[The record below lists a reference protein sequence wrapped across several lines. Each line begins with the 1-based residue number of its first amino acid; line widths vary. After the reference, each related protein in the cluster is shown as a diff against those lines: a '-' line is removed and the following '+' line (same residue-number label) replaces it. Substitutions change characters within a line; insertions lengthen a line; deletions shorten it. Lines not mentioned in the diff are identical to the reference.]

1 MAFKVKDLMINYL
14 PQAQNPQALPPCQA
28 NAPNTCACTHCT
40 DCTGVCTEGCTAC
53 TNPTHCTHCT
63 ACTQCTHCTACTAC
77 TACTHCTHH
86 SFICTPGITVCAAT
100 GCGASICQIPSCGVS
115 NPCICTVLAS
125 IVNPVE
131 TPEEGLSRLAAL
143 KQQLTAQLTEVEKQE
158 KAAEESLR
166 PQKLQE
172 AMDDLKKQ
180 RAELEKKEK
189 KG

>member
-1 MAFKVKDLMINYL
+1 
-14 PQAQNPQALPPCQA
+14 
-28 NAPNTCACTHCT
+28 
-40 DCTGVCTEGCTAC
+40 
-53 TNPTHCTHCT
+53 
-63 ACTQCTHCTACTAC
+63 
-77 TACTHCTHH
+77 
-86 SFICTPGITVCAAT
+86 VCAAT

-166 PQKLQE
+166 PQTVAQVDELQKKLLE